1 MIVCA
6 GGMRGGGG
14 SHTLRGTGTPLL
26 AGLRSAACCAISSAP
41 SKISNDMVSGVGQW
55 SRCSLQRKVLRTF
68 EFLEAEETQNAEHAK
83 KSLRKETE
91 DSALGCEEA
100 GT

>member
-1 MIVCA
+1 
-6 GGMRGGGG
+6 MRGGGG
-14 SHTLRGTGTPLL
+14 GHTLRGTVTPLL

-41 SKISNDMVSGVGQW
+41 SKISNDIVSGRRTV
-55 SRCSLQRKVLRTF
+55 LLAAKHKVLERSNF
-68 EFLEAEETQNAEHAK
+68 SRQLEATRK
-83 KSLRKETE
+83 KSLRQETE

>member
-1 MIVCA
+1 
-6 GGMRGGGG
+6 MRGGGG
-14 SHTLRGTGTPLL
+14 SHTLRGTVTPLL

-41 SKISNDMVSGVGQW
+41 SKISNDIVSGVVQW
-55 SRCSLQRKVLRTF
+55 SRCSLQRKVLERSNF
-68 EFLEAEETQNAEHAK
+68 SRQNTRK

>member
-1 MIVCA
+1 
-6 GGMRGGGG
+6 MRGGGG
-14 SHTLRGTGTPLL
+14 GHTLRGTVTPLL

-55 SRCSLQRKVLRTF
+55 SRCSLQRKVLERSNF
-68 EFLEAEETQNAEHAK
+68 SRQNTRK